1 MSSDC
6 ESQGIDGD
14 RGKSP
19 IGSMKLKSSS
29 GGGEVKGGEGGHPP
43 FPLSNAEFVDLMV
56 RDIPEGAIAVV
67 CSKAG
72 DPSKGGWYAQ
82 AVGDVDKQCPPE
94 RNNYL
99 NCSSFRPN
107 DDGSVSATKATFAAC
122 HFIMLDDV
130 GSKVAESNLAGV
142 EPTCIIETSQG
153 NCQWLLR
160 LDPPVTDAAE
170 AEALQNT
177 IAAAGLS
184 DPGSKGVGRWVRQSN
199 AINGKEKHKD
209 KTGRPFEC
217 KLVTWNPGVTYTPKS
232 LATAFS
238 IELAAP
244 AVSRVASGRTP
255 SKRRTGGLAGNA
267 VFTPAPSE
275 IPVVTALKARGLYK
289 KEIGDG
295 KHDITCPWREEHTDA
310 VDSGAVFFAPSA
322 DYQTGGFKCQHSHG
336 DQLSICNLLEHL
348 DIKPDAATGKPRIR
362 MMPGHI
368 NRIVEA
374 AEFLLAQTGQ
384 YFQSGGMIVRIHRD
398 PLSGELSTSPVN
410 EQQLTAEL
418 ADAAI
423 WEKSE
428 GKGQWVRCDPGP
440 KYVQTLL
447 RCQAYKHLPVL
458 NGLAR
463 QPYFRESDG
472 VLVVDS
478 GYDSV
483 SGILADFDA
492 SEYQIGEPT
501 SEDAVVALQ
510 VLNVLIGEFHFAT
523 EADQSAALSAIFTA
537 TVRPG
542 LPYAPAYS
550 ITASMPGSGKS
561 FLARTIA
568 LFASPAQ
575 PTTSGYPATAEEAS
589 KAILAA
595 LLTGPPA
602 IVFDDM
608 QTDWKPHAVINRML
622 TSDKITDRILGAS
635 RTATVST
642 RVLLLGTGNNI
653 EAVGDMT
660 RRVITARLHPKTA
673 TPFDLTYDRD
683 PVKLLRASRGKY
695 VSCVLTII
703 RAWLAAGR
711 PMTAA
716 PPIASFEGP
725 WSDYCRQPL
734 LWLGLPDP
742 ATSLMAQVKAD
753 PYIEPLRHLLKAWH
767 GRFGDGSVT
776 VRNVIEDSDQSPLLA
791 EALDDLPVTAGGMI
805 DRNRFG
811 HFLKKN
817 VGRIV
822 DGLELQ
828 HGNLTERKSWRVV
841 QVTVEGGKGG

>member
-1 MSSDC
+1 M
-6 ESQGIDGD
+6 
-14 RGKSP
+14 
-19 IGSMKLKSSS
+19 
-29 GGGEVKGGEGGHPP
+29 
-43 FPLSNAEFVDLMV
+43 

-107 DDGSVSATKATFAAC
+107 DDGSVNATKATFAAC

-142 EPTCIIETSQG
+142 EPTCIIETSKG

-160 LDPPVTDAAE
+160 LDPPVTNADEVVAI
-170 AEALQNT
+170 QNA

-184 DPGSKGVGRWVRQSN
+184 DPGSKGVGRWVRLPN
-199 AINGKEKHKD
+199 AINGKDKHKD
-209 KTGRPFEC
+209 ETGRSFQC
-217 KLVTWNPGVTYTPKS
+217 RLVAWNLDTAYTVEGVAAALS
-232 LATAFS
+232 LQ
-238 IELAAP
+238 LAAP
-244 AVSRVASGRTP
+244 AVSRVASGRAP
-255 SKRRTGGLAGNA
+255 SKRLSGGFAGNA

-275 IPVVTALKARGLYK
+275 YPVLTALKARGLYK
-289 KEIGDG
+289 KMIRDG
-295 KHDITCPWREEHTDA
+295 LHEITCPWRQDHTDA
-310 VDSGAVFFAPSA
+310 LDTGAACFDPTAEHP
-322 DYQTGGFKCQHSHG
+322 YGGFNCKHSHG
-336 DQLSICNLLEHL
+336 DQLSIRNLLEHL
-348 DIKPDAATGKPRIR
+348 DIKSDDATGKPRIR
-362 MMPGHI
+362 TMPGHI
-368 NRIVEA
+368 NGIVEA
-374 AEFLLAQTGQ
+374 AEFLLAETGE
-384 YFQSGGMIVRIHRD
+384 YFQCGGVIVRIHRD
-398 PLSGELSTSPVN
+398 GQSRELSTSPVN

-447 RCQAYKHLPVL
+447 RCQKYQHLPVL

-492 SEYQIGEPT
+492 SDYQIGAPT
-501 SEDAVVALQ
+501 HEDAVAALEA
-510 VLNVLIGEFHFAT
+510 LNVLIGEFHFAT
-523 EADQSAALSAIFTA
+523 EADRSATLSAIFTA

-542 LPYAPAYS
+542 LPYAPAFS

-595 LLTGPPA
+595 LMTGPPA

-608 QTDWKPHAVINRML
+608 QTDWKPHAVLNRML

-660 RRVITARLHPKTA
+660 RRVITARLQPKTS
-673 TPFDLTYDRD
+673 TPFELTYDRD
-683 PVKLLRASRGKY
+683 PVKLLRANRDKFVSY
-695 VSCVLTII
+695 VLIII

-711 PMTAA
+711 PMTDV

-725 WSDYCRQPL
+725 WSEYCRQPL

-742 ATSLMAQVKAD
+742 AASLMAQVKAD

-828 HGNLTERKSWRVV
+828 HGDLTERKSWRVV
-841 QVTVEGGKGG
+841 QVAIEGGKGG

>member
-6 ESQGIDGD
+6 ESRETGGN

-19 IGSMKLKSSS
+19 IGSMRLKGSSW
-29 GGGEVKGGEGGHPP
+29 GGEAKGGEGGNPLSR
-43 FPLSNAEFVDLMV
+43 LSNAEFVGVVM
-56 RDIPEGAIAVV
+56 RDTPAGAAAAV

-72 DPSKGGWYAQ
+72 DPNEGVWIAKA
-82 AVGDVDKQCPPE
+82 ANNVDRQCPPDN
-94 RNNYL
+94 NNYL
-99 NCSSFRPN
+99 NCSSLALN
-107 DDGSVSATKATFAAC
+107 GDGTVKATKAQFAAF
-122 HFIMLDDV
+122 HFLMLDDV
-130 GSKVAESNLAGV
+130 GTKGAESKLAGV
-142 EPTCIIETSQG
+142 EPTWIIETSPG
-153 NCQWLLR
+153 NFQWGFR
-160 LDPPVTDAAE
+160 LHPPVTDAIDVK
-170 AEALQNT
+170 ALQN
-177 IAAAGLS
+177 AVVAAGLS
-184 DPGSKGVGRWVRQSN
+184 DGGSKGVGRWARLPN
-199 AINGKEKHKD
+199 AVNGKAKYRDE
-209 KTGRPFEC
+209 TGRPFQC
-217 KLVTWNPGVTYTPKS
+217 KLKVWNPGVTYTSKS
-232 LATAFS
+232 LATALS

-255 SKRRTGGLAGNA
+255 AKRRTGGLAGNA

-275 IPVVTALKARGLYK
+275 YPVVTALKARGLYK
-289 KEIGDG
+289 KMIRDG
-295 KHDITCPWREEHTDA
+295 LHEITCPWREEHTDA
-310 VDSGAVFFAPSA
+310 LDTGAAYFDPTAEHP
-322 DYQTGGFKCQHSHG
+322 YGGFNCQHSHG
-336 DQLSICNLLEHL
+336 DQLSIRNLLEHL
-348 DIKPDAATGKPRIR
+348 DIKSDDATGKPRIR
-362 MMPGHI
+362 TMPGHI
-368 NRIVEA
+368 NGIVEA

-423 WEKSE
+423 WERSE
-428 GKGQWVRCDPGP
+428 GKGHRVRCDPGP
-440 KYVQTLL
+440 KYVQMLL
-447 RCQAYKHLPVL
+447 RCQKYLHLLVL

-463 QPYFRESDG
+463 QPYLRESDG

-478 GYDSV
+478 GYDEV

-501 SEDAVVALQ
+501 YEDAVAALEA
-510 VLNVLIGEFHFAT
+510 LNVLIGEFHFAT
-523 EADQSAALSAIFTA
+523 DNDRSATLSAIFTA

-542 LPYAPAYS
+542 LPYAPAFS

-595 LLTGPPA
+595 LMTGPPA

-660 RRVITARLHPKTA
+660 RRVITARLQPKTS
-673 TPFDLTYDRD
+673 TPFELTYERD
-683 PVKLLRASRGKY
+683 PVKLLRANRSEFVSY
-695 VSCVLTII
+695 VLIII

-711 PMTAA
+711 PMTDV

-725 WSDYCRQPL
+725 WSEYCRQPL

-742 ATSLMAQVKAD
+742 AASLMAQVKAD

-767 GRFGDGSVT
+767 GRFGDKPVT
-776 VRNVIEDSDQSPLLA
+776 VRQVIEDSDQSPLLA
-791 EALDDLPVTAGGMI
+791 EALDDLPVTGGGMI

-811 HFLKKN
+811 HFLRKN

-828 HGNLTERKSWRVV
+828 HGDLTERKSWRVV
-841 QVTVEGGKGG
+841 QVAIEGGKGG

>member
-14 RGKSP
+14 RGKSR
-19 IGSMKLKSSS
+19 IASMKLNSSS
-29 GGGEVKGGEGGHPP
+29 GGREVKGGEGGNPP
-43 FPLSNAEFVDLMV
+43 FPLSNAEFVAGVM
-56 RDIPEGAIAVV
+56 GAIPVGATAVV

-72 DPSKGGWYAQ
+72 DPSQGGWYAQ
-82 AVGDVDKQCPPE
+82 AVGDVDRQCPPE

-107 DDGSVSATKATFAAC
+107 DDGSVNATKTQFAAF
-122 HFIMLDDV
+122 HFLMLDDV
-130 GSKVAESNLAGV
+130 GTKVAQSRLASV
-142 EPTCIIETSQG
+142 EPTSIVETSE
-153 NCQWLLR
+153 NNFQWSFR
-160 LDPPVTDAAE
+160 LHPPLTDIDE
-170 AEALQNT
+170 VEALQN
-177 IAAAGLS
+177 AVVAAGLC
-184 DPGSKGVGRWVRQSN
+184 DPGSKGVARWARMSN
-199 AINGKEKHKD
+199 AINGKSKHKN

-217 KLVTWNPGVTYTPKS
+217 KLVTWNPGVTYTSKS
-232 LATAFS
+232 LATALS

-255 SKRRTGGLAGNA
+255 AKRRTGGLAGNA

-275 IPVVTALKARGLYK
+275 YPVVTALKARGLYK
-289 KEIGDG
+289 KMIRDG
-295 KHDITCPWREEHTDA
+295 LHEITCPWREEHTDA
-310 VDSGAVFFAPSA
+310 LDTGAAYFDPTAEHP
-322 DYQTGGFKCQHSHG
+322 YGGFNCQHSHG
-336 DQLSICNLLEHL
+336 DQLSIRNLLEHL
-348 DIKPDAATGKPRIR
+348 DIKSDDATGKPRIR
-362 MMPGHI
+362 TMPGHI
-368 NRIVEA
+368 NGIVEA

-423 WEKSE
+423 WERPE
-428 GKGQWVRCDPGP
+428 GKGQWLRCDPGP

-483 SGILADFDA
+483 SGILAYFDA
-492 SEYQIGEPT
+492 SDYQLGEPT
-501 SEDAVVALQ
+501 HEDAVAALEA
-510 VLNVLIGEFHFAT
+510 LNVLIGEFHFAT
-523 EADQSAALSAIFTA
+523 EADRSATLSAIFTA

-542 LPYAPAYS
+542 LPYAPAFS

-595 LLTGPPA
+595 LMTGPPA

-660 RRVITARLHPKTA
+660 RRVITARLQPKTS
-673 TPFDLTYDRD
+673 TPFELTYDRD
-683 PVKLLRASRGKY
+683 PVKLLQANRAKF

-703 RAWLAAGR
+703 RAWQVAGR
-711 PMTAA
+711 PMTDV

-725 WSDYCRQPL
+725 WSEYCRQPL

-742 ATSLMAQVKAD
+742 AASLMAQVKAD

-828 HGNLTERKSWRVV
+828 HGDLTERKSWRVV